1 MTGKEKE
8 VIGEDDK
15 KEHPSKSE
23 SLNRKDPK
31 LEKNKT
37 IDILNNIKSFS
48 SLKKF
53 TICSV
58 FLSIIL
64 LFLPWIAEV
73 SPINIVDMK
82 NELLDIINLKN
93 IPFTFNL
100 FFNLGLITSLFLV
113 LTIFTIYNGSYT
125 FAGALQFFNIIIVV
139 FVIWTNYSN
148 YKKGELESLIE
159 DKIEDIRERKSYKKK
174 MKIQEDVNDLFD
186 DYGFSEKE
194 QWNWMFK
201 IMFSPSE
208 QEKLLEDMD
217 NNEHLKRKEKRK
229 IKKRFFDWDFSIVH
243 LTPIFFVLLFFTNSI
258 LIVILSRRK
267 RLEISR

>member
-1 MTGKEKE
+1 MTRKKEE
-8 VIGEDDK
+8 VIVEDEK
-15 KEHPSKSE
+15 KEHPSESE
-23 SLNRKDPK
+23 SLNRMRPK

-82 NELLDIINLKN
+82 NEILDIINLKN

-113 LTIFTIYNGSYT
+113 VTIFTIYNGSYT
-125 FAGALQFFNIIIVV
+125 FAGALQFLNIIIVV

-159 DKIEDIRERKSYKKK
+159 DKIEDITARKSFKTKKR
-174 MKIQEDVNDLFD
+174 MVSEVDEVFD
-186 DYGFSEKE
+186 YYGFSEKD

-201 IMFSPSE
+201 IMWSPEE
-208 QEKLLEDMD
+208 QEKQLENMK
-217 NNEHLKRKEKRK
+217 NTEHLNRKEKRK
-229 IKKRFFDWDFSIVH
+229 IKRKFFDWNFSIVH
-243 LTPIFFVLLFFTNSI
+243 LTPIFFVILFFTNCI
-258 LIVILSRRK
+258 LIFMLLRRK